1 MNRDKARN
9 LLGEGATEEQITKFL
24 NEYHNEEKAKND
36 EINALK
42 EELNKFNDYDE
53 IKNKLDAIEK
63 ANMSDQEKLEEAKKE
78 TAENLKKARMI
89 YNTAKAKEI
98 LAGENIDEK
107 LLQNLVTDDEA
118 TTIANANLFKQ
129 TLTNLKESVAKQTKE
144 TLVNA
149 DLKPDLTNVNPND
162 EKMTLDKFMSLSS
175 EEQEKFIAENPQEFE
190 NL

>member
-144 TLVNA
+144 TLVNT
-149 DLKPDLTNVNPND
+149 DLKPDLTNVNPNE

>member
-144 TLVNA
+144 TLVNT